1 MSSIEQNRSHGKI
14 DSLPAPLRSEVENR
28 LLDGDTYEE
37 ISRYLAE
44 QGQEVHQS
52 SVGRYGKKFL
62 KRFESV
68 RVAKEFAKLL
78 AEDSA
83 DRPST
88 ELHEANNLLA
98 SQLIM
103 EAMVSDDMPAEER
116 AKIASSIASLQRA
129 QVSNE
134 KLKLQARKEK
144 GAVHVALELFKD
156 KVYAEIG
163 RNYPEIAET
172 LLVLAEETES
182 EMDKAQ

>member
-1 MSSIEQNRSHGKI
+1 MPEQNRSHGKI
-14 DSLPAPLRSEVENR
+14 DNLPAPLKREVENR
-28 LLDGDTYEE
+28 LLEGDTYEN
-37 ISRYLAE
+37 ISNYLKE
-44 QGQEVHQS
+44 QGEEVHLS

-78 AEDSA
+78 AEDNA

-103 EAMVSDDMPAEER
+103 EAMVSEDMEAEER
-116 AKIASSIASLQRA
+116 SKIAKSIASLQRA

-134 KLKLQARKEK
+134 KLKLQARKES
-144 GAVHVALELFKD
+144 GAVHVALNLLKD
-156 KVYAEIG
+156 KVFSELG
-163 RNYPEIAET
+163 EKYPEVAHT
-172 LLVLAEETES
+172 LMMLAEETET
-182 EMDKAQ
+182 EMGKV

>member
-1 MSSIEQNRSHGKI
+1 MEQNRSHGKI
-14 DSLPAPLRSEVENR
+14 DNLPAPLRSEVENR
-28 LLDGDTYEE
+28 LLGGDTYQE
-37 ISRYLAE
+37 ISQYLAE
-44 QGQEVHQS
+44 QGEEVHLS
-52 SVGRYGKKFL
+52 SVARYGKKFL

-78 AEDSA
+78 AEDNA

-103 EAMVSDDMPAEER
+103 EAMVSDDMAAEDR

-144 GAVHVALELFKD
+144 GAVHVALEMLKD

-163 RNYPEIAET
+163 EKYPEIAMT
-172 LLVLAEETES
+172 LLALAEETES
-182 EMDKAQ
+182 EMGKAQ

>member
-1 MSSIEQNRSHGKI
+1 MEQNRSHGKI
-14 DSLPAPLRSEVENR
+14 DSLPAHLRSEVENR
-28 LLDGDTYEE
+28 LLDGDTYQE
-37 ISRYLAE
+37 ISQYLAD
-44 QGQEVHQS
+44 QGEEVHLS

-78 AEDSA
+78 AEDNL

-103 EAMVSDDMPAEER
+103 EAMVSDDMEAADR
-116 AKIASSIASLQRA
+116 AKIAASIASLQRA
-129 QVSNE
+129 QIGNE

-144 GAVHVALELFKD
+144 GAVHVALELLKD

-163 RNYPEIAET
+163 KNYPEISSK
-172 LLVLAEETES
+172 LLALAEETES
-182 EMDKAQ
+182 EMSKVQ